1 MTRTGTPI
9 HLCTKF
15 LFNRL
20 SAGGV
25 EGGCKCLE
33 NHYLSSNLF
42 LITRLSEIIKSS
54 GLCAI
59 HGGTS
64 PTQMLDPMDPLLQ
77 NESRTRTT
85 RATTEVH
92 SLCETVDRASQ

>member
-1 MTRTGTPI
+1 MTRTVTAVR
-9 HLCTKF
+9 LCTEF

-25 EGGCKCLE
+25 KGGCKCLE
-33 NHYLSSNLF
+33 NHYPSSNLF
-42 LITRLSEIIKSS
+42 LITRLSEIIGVAACVLYMVAHLQLKCS
-54 GLCAI
+54 
-59 HGGTS
+59 
-64 PTQMLDPMDPLLQ
+64 DPMDPLLQ

-92 SLCETVDRASQ
+92 SLCKTVDRASQ